1 MNSIV
6 KFSLAAAIAAAP
18 ALADENF
25 GGIGV
30 TIYQVPAGVY
40 VAEVIPGGPA
50 SETKIAAGDV
60 IVAVDG
66 VSLKGQNI
74 EFSKNQIRGQVN
86 KPLEITYV
94 SEGETYKETLR
105 RTQITVKEFEGKSV
119 QNWYGDKEK
128 VNSHELEAFASANQ
142 SDKQLVAV
150 LQNGNLVKEDVKASS
165 AGINGVY
172 IERVNEFEPKVVQK
186 NVVRSGNASLRGFTR
201 KAVSF
206 GLKSS
211 GKAVVSILNADG
223 ELVATLR
230 ADNAKAGINTISW
243 DGSQLTS
250 GRYMVSIDHN
260 GSVSGTMAVLK

>member
-1 MNSIV
+1 MKSIV
-6 KFSLAAAIAAAP
+6 KVSLLAAMMAAP
-18 ALADENF
+18 LMADESF

-30 TIYQVPAGVY
+30 TIYQVREGVK
-40 VAEVIPGGPA
+40 VAEVIPGTPA
-50 SETKIAAGDV
+50 AETKLQAGDV
-60 IVAVDG
+60 ITAVDG
-66 VSLKGQNI
+66 VSLQGKDI
-74 EFSKNQIRGQVN
+74 EASKEMLRGQVN

-94 SEGETYKETLR
+94 SAGETYKETVR

-119 QNWYGDKEK
+119 QNWYGDKEN
-128 VNSHELEAFASANQ
+128 VNSHELEAFASAKQ

-150 LQNGNLVKEDVKASS
+150 LQNGNLVKEDVKAAS

-172 IERVNEFEPKVVQK
+172 IERVNEFEPKVQKK
-186 NVVRSGNASLRGFTR
+186 NVVRSSDARLRGFTR

-230 ADNAKAGINTISW
+230 ADDAKAGINTIAW